1 MWWKEFLT
9 KKDFPIRFPIKA
21 KVFKAYD
28 LAQEALTW
36 LLVKKG
42 MFTKCKPL

>member
-9 KKDFPIRFPIKA
+9 KKDFPIRFPINA

-28 LAQEALTW
+28 LVDDLALQN
-36 LLVKKG
+36 G
-42 MFTKCKPL
+42 FKPIEPIPGGR